1 MTKKI
6 FRSIFAVALTVFLC
20 SVVVIMGA
28 LYGYYSSNQMKLL
41 GSQVELASQG
51 VELAGVDYLKSLTAD
66 DYRVTLIDSDGSVE
80 FDSAADSAQMEN
92 HLERKEIKDALKNG
106 EGQATRYSSTLM
118 ERQLYSAK
126 RLSDGRVLRL
136 SCSQYTWWTL
146 FVGMLEPVVAVF
158 FAAVGLSLFLAFR
171 LSKRIVEPLNK
182 MDFDGENPPE
192 GYYEELS
199 PLVSRIESQKEELK
213 YKEAELKR
221 RKDEFNAATKKMTEG
236 LVLLNEKGKI
246 LSINDSASKL
256 LSISSYCVGKD
267 ILLLNNSFEMQELI
281 GKAKEGRH
289 CELIVPLDDADYEV
303 TASPVMTDGKV
314 TAIALLIVDITERE
328 KAEQMRREFTANV
341 SHELKTPLQTI
352 SGCAEL
358 MQNGLIKPEDV
369 EKFGERIYSE
379 SKRMITLVEDIIG
392 LSRLDDGT
400 VDTNKEPVNVKETV
414 STVIDILKDSAQ
426 RKNVTV
432 SLSGDDVTINTVK
445 RLLSEVVYNLC
456 DNAVKYNKD
465 GGRVDITIKEQPD
478 FVSVTVADT
487 GIGIPSGAIN
497 RVFERF
503 YRVDKSHSKEVGGTG
518 LGLSIVKHAVKL
530 LGGDVSLESEEN
542 KGTSVTVTLPK
553 I

>member
-236 LVLLNEKGKI
+236 LVLLNENGKI

-487 GIGIPSGAIN
+487 GIGIPGSAIN

>member
-328 KAEQMRREFTANV
+328 KAEQMRREFSANV

-487 GIGIPSGAIN
+487 GIGIPGSAIN

>member
-51 VELAGVDYLKSLTAD
+51 VELAGIDYLKSLTAD

-487 GIGIPSGAIN
+487 GIGIPGSAIN

-530 LGGDVSLESEEN
+530 LGGDVSLESKEN

>member
-267 ILLLNNSFEMQELI
+267 ILLLNHSFEMQELI

-487 GIGIPSGAIN
+487 GIGIPGSAIN

-530 LGGDVSLESEEN
+530 LGGDVSLESKEN

>member
-487 GIGIPSGAIN
+487 GIGIPGSAIN

>member
-158 FAAVGLSLFLAFR
+158 FASVGLSLFLAFR

-487 GIGIPSGAIN
+487 GIGIPGSAIN

>member
-487 GIGIPSGAIN
+487 GIGIPGSAIN

-518 LGLSIVKHAVKL
+518 LGLSIVKHAVML